1 MVESVRKEALISC
14 PPKPSPLPY
23 YAIWEW
29 CDVDIMATKR
39 YCHRIIKKKFI
50 FPLLVTFSLLY
61 IWWGV
66 KTRSLVGGLQGRIFS
81 IQALSKIPA
90 ENQIR
95 ETSGQKQGSLHNH
108 GAVNTTGSTGRP
120 INSVEQHPAKK
131 ILFWTSFSGGPK
143 EKRIGMFNRNNK
155 CVVDK
160 CEITIDP
167 EEVTSADAV
176 LFHLS
181 YYTATKLPT
190 YRRPSQLYVA
200 FSREAPALVRGKQ
213 IGDYP
218 DVFNVTMTYRRD
230 SDVVVPYGVITP
242 RTTPVDVNDYWQKKN
257 KSLLVSWL
265 VSNCKTSSRREA
277 YVEILKRHIPVDVY
291 GKCGNNQCG
300 PRLGNQPHGCDFV
313 YNDYMFYLAF
323 ENQICRDY
331 VTEKFFKPLLS
342 SAVPVV
348 MGGADYNHVGPP
360 NSYIDAL
367 AFPGPKELAQ
377 FLTTVAAN
385 RTLYNSYHQ
394 WRRNY
399 KVDFSRVYIA
409 RFCDLC
415 ALLHNRTDVL
425 IFKPD
430 PLATPKGILGRV
442 NGTYPDMANWFLQ
455 GSQCRSWTPGPGV
468 ND

>member
-1 MVESVRKEALISC
+1 MITEILHSTWMKGHPSLLPTARARSNASRHRSTSIVGPHCLIFTSTLS
-14 PPKPSPLPY
+14 PHTRRREEIPSSR
-23 YAIWEW
+23 INSFTEW

-242 RTTPVDVNDYWQKKN
+242 RTTPV
-257 KSLLVSWL
+257 
-265 VSNCKTSSRREA
+265 
-277 YVEILKRHIPVDVY
+277 
-291 GKCGNNQCG
+291 G
-300 PRLGNQPHGCDFV
+300 
-313 YNDYMFYLAF
+313 
-323 ENQICRDY
+323 RDY

>member
-1 MVESVRKEALISC
+1 MITEILHSTWMKGHPSLLPTARARSNASRHRSTSIVGPHCLIFTSTLS
-14 PPKPSPLPY
+14 PHTRRREEIPSSR
-23 YAIWEW
+23 INSFTEW

-66 KTRSLVGGLQGRIFS
+66 KT
-81 IQALSKIPA
+81 
-90 ENQIR
+90 
-95 ETSGQKQGSLHNH
+95 
-108 GAVNTTGSTGRP
+108 
-120 INSVEQHPAKK
+120 
-131 ILFWTSFSGGPK
+131 
-143 EKRIGMFNRNNK
+143 RNNK